1 MTELQLE
8 KMLSKVEKPGRY
20 VGGELNSVVK
30 DKSKVDV
37 RFAFCF
43 PDNYEVGMSH
53 LGIKILYSCLNNMDN
68 VWCERCFAP
77 WEDMEA
83 QLRENNIPLFALE
96 SRDPL
101 CDFDFIGFTM
111 QYEMSYTNVLN
122 MLDLAGIPIFSKDR
136 DDSHPV
142 VVLGGPC
149 TYNPEPLA
157 EFADIFS
164 LGEGEEA
171 LCELCVVSWI

>member
-20 VGGELNSVVK
+20 VGGELNSVYK

-53 LGIKILYSCLNNMDN
+53 LGIKILYSCLNEMEN

-101 CDFDFIGFTM
+101 GDFDFIGFTM
-111 QYEMSYTNVLN
+111 QYELSYTNVLS
-122 MLDLAGIPIFSKDR
+122 MLDLANVPIFAKDR
-136 DDSHPV
+136 QNDHPIV
-142 VVLGGPC
+142 VMGGPC

-157 EFADIFS
+157 DFADIARRCNRAFGILCS
-164 LGEGEEA
+164 LS
-171 LCELCVVSWI
+171 L

>member
-1 MTELQLE
+1 MRAVLCA
-8 KMLSKVEKPGRY
+8 
-20 VGGELNSVVK
+20 VGGHGGAAEGKQHS
-30 DKSKVDV
+30 
-37 RFAFCF
+37 
-43 PDNYEVGMSH
+43 
-53 LGIKILYSCLNNMDN
+53 
-68 VWCERCFAP
+68 
-77 WEDMEA
+77 
-83 QLRENNIPLFALE
+83 LFALE

-122 MLDLAGIPIFSKDR
+122 MLDLAGVPIFSKDR

-164 LGEGEEA
+164 RRGRGGAVRALRA
-171 LCELCVVSWI
+171 LCKSTKRRDLTARSSFTPSLPSFRAFTSPLFTT

>member
-1 MTELQLE
+1 MRAVLCA
-8 KMLSKVEKPGRY
+8 
-20 VGGELNSVVK
+20 VGGHGGAAEGKQHS
-30 DKSKVDV
+30 
-37 RFAFCF
+37 
-43 PDNYEVGMSH
+43 
-53 LGIKILYSCLNNMDN
+53 
-68 VWCERCFAP
+68 
-77 WEDMEA
+77 
-83 QLRENNIPLFALE
+83 LFALE

-122 MLDLAGIPIFSKDR
+122 MLDLAGVPIFSKDR

-157 EFADIFS
+157 EFADIFLS
-164 LGEGEEA
+164 ERARRRCASFASFMQKAHKKAGFDRKKFLHA
-171 LCELCVVSWI
+171 VATELSGFYVPLFTT